1 MTTSKSVL
9 GVSGVCWV
17 DFRYPTQIEA
27 LFFGGLRALCRVCW
41 VSLRGRACVTLD
53 VRFLMANYFL
63 HARTEVLNKP
73 NTLNTTRLKLLILKG
88 FVCVGF
94 VSGLVFFVSGSVFG
108 GVGR

>member
-1 MTTSKSVL
+1 MTTAKRVS

-17 DFRYPTQIEA
+17 DFGYLTQIGA
-27 LFFGGLRALCRVCW
+27 FYFGSLWALCWVCW
-41 VSLRGRACVTLD
+41 VSLRMRACVTLD
-53 VRFLMANYFL
+53 VRFLMADYFL
-63 HARTEVLNKP
+63 HARTGIPNKP

-94 VSGLVFFVSGSVFG
+94 VSGWVLFVSGSVFG